1 MTRDTTIEKAIQTI
15 RKLPTD
21 KLQEVSDF
29 ISFLLKQHEEEQL
42 THGIQKMADGSETF
56 EFLNQEEDIYSMDDL
71 KEVYNG

>member
-15 RKLPTD
+15 KKLPTD

-42 THGIQKMADGSETF
+42 IQGIQKMADGSKTF